1 MCTGKLNRLLGV
13 EPGLETIRSVFLLD
27 VTGLQMVC
35 LKVLVTEPEFS
46 FELSV
51 DQPQIY
57 RALNVCQDSC
67 AVLLGRIKVIWETH
81 FTSSISLEPP
91 LVCGLSIFGAEDDS
105 LLKLRSYRI
114 QYACTTKEKPKT
126 LLDTC
131 LLLGLN
137 LDGFGMVPH

>member
-1 MCTGKLNRLLGV
+1 MCTWKLNRLLGV
-13 EPGLETIRSVFLLD
+13 DPGLETIWSVFLLAA
-27 VTGLQMVC
+27 TGLQMVC

-57 RALNVCQDSC
+57 RALKVCQDSC
-67 AVLLGRIKVIWETH
+67 AVLLGRIKVIWETN

-91 LVCGLSIFGAEDDS
+91 LVCRDDS
-105 LLKLRSYRI
+105 LLNLRSYRI
-114 QYACTTKEKPKT
+114 RYACTTKEKPKT